1 MLEEHCSVVDG
12 IGGTV
17 KRMVYQDVM
26 AGKRCRN
33 AKDFVYLIQ
42 QKNSS
47 IISDELL
54 KSEIQHGYKDLQL
67 LFNDAKAVPDTQ
79 KIHSMMVID
88 VNKIECKIYSL
99 STQKTVV
106 HF

>member
-1 MLEEHCSVVDG
+1 MFEKDWSVVDG

-17 KRMVYQDVM
+17 KRMIYQDVM

-47 IISDELL
+47 IITYELS
-54 KSEIQHGYKDLQL
+54 KSEIQHGCKDL
-67 LFNDAKAVPDTQ
+67 
-79 KIHSMMVID
+79 
-88 VNKIECKIYSL
+88 
-99 STQKTVV
+99 
-106 HF
+106 

>member
-1 MLEEHCSVVDG
+1 MFAKHCSVVDG

-33 AKDFVYLIQ
+33 AKDFVNLIR

-47 IISDELL
+47 IITDGLS
-54 KSEIQHGYKDLQL
+54 KSEIQHGSKDL
-67 LFNDAKAVPDTQ
+67 
-79 KIHSMMVID
+79 
-88 VNKIECKIYSL
+88 
-99 STQKTVV
+99 
-106 HF
+106 